1 MKKYILLCIFF
12 LGAVFSPLSLGAAP
26 VGSCHAPGLMC
37 TNFISGYT
45 AEQARAA
52 CVRHNMFTFS
62 LKACPR
68 SNRVGVCTVQ
78 KGGKTLESIY
88 YANAERAE
96 RSCRALKGSF
106 RR

>member
-1 MKKYILLCIFF
+1 MKQYILVCILF
-12 LGAVFSPLSLGAAP
+12 LGAVFQPLALGAAP

-45 AEQARAA
+45 ASQARAA
-52 CVRHNMFTFS
+52 CARYNIFTFS
-62 LKACPR
+62 LNSCPR
-68 SNRVGVCTVQ
+68 SNRVGICTAQ
-78 KGGKTLESIY
+78 RDGKTLESIY
-88 YANAERAE
+88 YTNAEQAE